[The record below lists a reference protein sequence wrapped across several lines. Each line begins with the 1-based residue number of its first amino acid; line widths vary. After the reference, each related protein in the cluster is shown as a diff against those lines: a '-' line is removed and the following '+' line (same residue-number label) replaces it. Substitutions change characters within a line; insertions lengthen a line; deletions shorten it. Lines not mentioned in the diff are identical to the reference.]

1 MTRSKSS
8 KLLLIISL
16 LFFILLTLPAWGE
29 NIQVLATVDKNE
41 ITLEDS
47 LQLSI
52 TIQGTQN
59 TSPPELPS
67 LPDFRISSSGT
78 SSSTQIINMKRNISI
93 THNYRLTPMNT
104 GEFKIG
110 PARIRTNRKT
120 YVCLLYTSPS
130 PRD

>member
-1 MTRSKSS
+1 MTRSNSS
-8 KLLLIISL
+8 KLFLIISL
-16 LFFILLTLPAWGE
+16 LVFILLTLPAWGE

-104 GEFKIG
+104 GHF
-110 PARIRTNRKT
+110 
-120 YVCLLYTSPS
+120 
-130 PRD
+130 

>member
-8 KLLLIISL
+8 KIFLIISPL
-16 LFFILLTLPAWGE
+16 VFILLTLPAWGG
-29 NIQVLATVDKNE
+29 NVQVLATVDRNV

-78 SSSTQIINMKRNISI
+78 SSSTQIINMKRNLSLIHI
-93 THNYRLTPMNT
+93 
-104 GEFKIG
+104 
-110 PARIRTNRKT
+110 
-120 YVCLLYTSPS
+120 
-130 PRD
+130 

>member
-52 TIQGTQN
+52 TIQ
-59 TSPPELPS
+59 
-67 LPDFRISSSGT
+67 
-78 SSSTQIINMKRNISI
+78 
-93 THNYRLTPMNT
+93 
-104 GEFKIG
+104 
-110 PARIRTNRKT
+110 
-120 YVCLLYTSPS
+120 
-130 PRD
+130 